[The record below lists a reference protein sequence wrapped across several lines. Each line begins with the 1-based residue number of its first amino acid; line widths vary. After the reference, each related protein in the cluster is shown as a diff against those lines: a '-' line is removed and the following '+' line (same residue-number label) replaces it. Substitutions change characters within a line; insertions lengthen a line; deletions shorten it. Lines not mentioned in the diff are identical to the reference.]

1 MFFYYFMNC
10 NGLSSDLVKNVN
22 QFFAEDMFMIYLF
35 YSNHLNISQNF
46 IHVLMHVILICL
58 FHLDKKQNGK
68 LSVLDEE
75 VFRKQSK
82 FVATVYRKP
91 KIKEIFEMYF
101 EFLSASNCV
110 QKSKETRYCFPIKR
124 SHTFRLSVWSGMQI
138 YVWKVQF
145 FILQ

>member
-82 FVATVYRKP
+82 FVATVYRKS

-101 EFLSASNCV
+101 EFL
-110 QKSKETRYCFPIKR
+110 
-124 SHTFRLSVWSGMQI
+124 
-138 YVWKVQF
+138 
-145 FILQ
+145 